1 MSIWMCRPSL
11 VKWGVDVNLGCAEM
25 SDGSFIKDIS
35 DTDLKV
41 GLAQLLD
48 GDTMVVVDTE
58 NIEKSLYDAFCDS
71 GWENGESLGFT
82 KKDAF
87 AAKEYEKY
95 FDIYVND
102 KIVAKFYKDRQ
113 FC

>member
-1 MSIWMCRPSL
+1 MAVWVCRPSL
-11 VKWGVDVNLGCAEM
+11 AGWTVDVNLGYAEM

-35 DTDLKV
+35 DAGLKL
-41 GLAQLLD
+41 GTAQILD
-48 GDTMVVVDTE
+48 GDIIVVLDTE
-58 NIEKSLYDAFCDS
+58 NVQGSLYDAFCDS
-71 GWENGESLGFT
+71 GWKTGESLGFT

-102 KIVAKFYKDRQ
+102 KMVAKFYKDRQ